1 MTGVGM
7 LSLCG
12 SLVAIIWI
20 LWACLVQDPAYW
32 AMWVSI
38 FSLCC
43 VAVAPMAI
51 ELYRKQF
58 DWLDLK
64 NVFVLFFVLQF
75 GMWPVLV
82 YMLGY
87 TSTFGLPITF
97 LDSRY
102 NEFLRGEVYAIV
114 GLGCFFLGRYIPL
127 GKPQRCGVQ
136 RVQNGI
142 TTADGFPILFLST
155 LMVGAGILGF
165 LGLTAAGGGFFEFV
179 SHIDEFRTTSLL
191 GVGYLIFLIV
201 VAQLGALALILFYFA
216 FGRYKVLSHIALL
229 GVLALS
235 VLGGVRHV
243 ALSAI
248 GGYLVAR
255 HFLYKPIRINVSLL
269 FVGVIFFALN
279 IFYPLYRGL
288 GPEVF
293 EYASHIE
300 NLTDVDWMVVAYALL
315 GRFHGAETIARVI
328 DITGADG
335 FQHGRLFF
343 AELFTGVI
351 PRILW
356 PAKPESSGMVANT
369 TFFYEIFSG
378 GETGSAVITLLGEL
392 YWIWGLPAIVLGM
405 FCLGVIFR
413 GLYEG
418 VQGQNRDIEKV
429 GLYSIGLTFGLF
441 VNESLSLHLFH
452 FLFKVV
458 VWVGLFGTVKI
469 FSRPVV
475 QQPELKSSH
484 SRVM

>member
-1 MTGVGM
+1 MR
-7 LSLCG
+7 SLCG
-12 SLVAIIWI
+12 SLLAISWI
-20 LWACLVQDPAYW
+20 LWTCLVQDPAHW
-32 AMWVSI
+32 AMWMCI
-38 FSLCC
+38 FALF
-43 VAVAPMAI
+43 VIAAAPMAV

-75 GMWPVLV
+75 GMWPILV
-82 YMLGY
+82 YLLGY

-97 LDSRY
+97 LDTRY
-102 NEFLRGEVYAIV
+102 NEFLRGEAYALV

-127 GKPQRCGVQ
+127 GGPQRCGVQ
-136 RVQNGI
+136 RVKNGV
-142 TTADGFPILFLST
+142 TSADGLPLLFLST
-155 LMVGAGILGF
+155 LMLGAGILGF

-201 VAQLGALALILFYFA
+201 VAQLGALALILFYFT
-216 FGRYKVLSHIALL
+216 FGRYKVPSHMALL

-248 GGYLVAR
+248 VGYLVAR
-255 HFLYKPIRINVSLL
+255 HYLHKPIRVNTSLV
-269 FVGVIFFALN
+269 FVGVIFLALN
-279 IFYPLYRGL
+279 IFYPIYRGL

-293 EYASHIE
+293 EYFSDIE
-300 NLTDVDWMVVAYALL
+300 NLLDVDWIVVAYALL

-328 DITGADG
+328 DITGSDG

-343 AELFTGVI
+343 AELFMGVI
-351 PRILW
+351 PRVLW

-392 YWIWGLPAIVLGM
+392 YWIWGIPAIISGM
-405 FCLGVIFR
+405 FCLGVLFR
-413 GLYEG
+413 ELYEG
-418 VQGQNRDIEKV
+418 VRDQNRNIEKV
-429 GLYSIGLTFGLF
+429 GLYSIGVTFGLF

-458 VWVGLFGTVKI
+458 VWLGLFGAVKI
-469 FSRPVV
+469 LSGAAAKQSDCR
-475 QQPELKSSH
+475 SSH
-484 SRVM
+484 MSVL